1 MLGCVLRKLYN
12 ISVDKITIKK
22 SKHGKPFLFPNS
34 KNIKIG
40 ISHCQHIIAV
50 AVSNCE
56 IGIDVEKV
64 EKPKNNVFCYGDFF
78 SDDELSYIDCF
89 LEKSEIFTVF
99 WTRKEALIKRFGLRI
114 CDGLKFSCFEKETRS
129 FILNSVSGQKYAF
142 SYSFS
147 GDDVDIYRYNGV
159 EFSKFF
165 KIGRHVFNNKTI
177 FAFGNV

>member
-12 ISVDKITIKK
+12 ISIDKITIKK
-22 SKHGKPFLFPNS
+22 SKYGKPFLFPNL

-40 ISHCQHIIAV
+40 ISDFEHILVV

-64 EKPKNNVFCYGDFF
+64 EKLQNDVFCYGDFF
-78 SDDELSYIDCF
+78 SDDELLYIDCF

-114 CDGLKFSCFEKETRS
+114 CDGLKFSCFEKTARS

-147 GDDVDIYRYNGV
+147 GDDVNIYRYNGV
-159 EFSKFF
+159 GFSKFF
-165 KIGRHVFNNKTI
+165 KTGWCI
-177 FAFGNV
+177 

>member
-1 MLGCVLRKLYN
+1 MLGCVLKKLYN
-12 ISVDKITIKK
+12 ISIDKITIKK
-22 SKHGKPFLFPNS
+22 SKYGKPFLFPNS

-56 IGIDVEKV
+56 IGVDVEKV
-64 EKPKNNVFCYGDFF
+64 EKLKSDVFCYGDFF
-78 SDDELSYIDCF
+78 SDDELLYIDCF

-129 FILNSVSGQKYAF
+129 FMLDSVSGKKYAF

-147 GDDVDIYRYNGV
+147 GDAVDIYRYNGMG
-159 EFSKFF
+159 FSKFF
-165 KIGRHVFNNKTI
+165 KTGWYICSKQTI
-177 FAFGNV
+177 FDL